1 VQELFRFRDLRVKT
15 PIDRAPVTSGLRR
28 QADILGLRRHVSNVP
43 IAQVILQ
50 PMIFNRWQRKGRTD
64 ELHRSVSSCARE
76 YVNASRRRSGLT
88 ARAKA

>member
-50 PMIFNRWQRKGRTD
+50 PMIVKSMAAKGP
-64 ELHRSVSSCARE
+64 
-76 YVNASRRRSGLT
+76 N
-88 ARAKA
+88 